1 MVRKFNRFMEQIA
14 KPAAGLAIKM
24 SCSPEQY
31 YWDWYIGSEWYA
43 KAVVRKSDMS
53 NFIIVDALTHQN
65 IRIAKFKDLPDGAKI
80 GDLLLVMYPA
90 LFRCGKKS
98 ERNIQIEK
106 AVILI
111 RVNSNSAPPEKDEM
125 GIDQEK
131 DRIKKTEAKKPGLVT
146 TWAKYLFGQGKGR

>member
-1 MVRKFNRFMEQIA
+1 MARKFDRFMEQIA
-14 KPAAGLAIKM
+14 KPAAELAVKM

-31 YWDWYIGSEWYA
+31 HWDWYVDSEWYT

-53 NFIIVDALTHQN
+53 NFTIVDALTHQN
-65 IRIAKFKDLPDGAKI
+65 IRIAKFKDLPDDTKI

-90 LFRCGKKS
+90 LFRCGKKG

-111 RVNSNSAPPEKDEM
+111 RVNGNSAPPEEDEM
-125 GIDQEK
+125 DIDQEK
-131 DRIKKTEAKKPGLVT
+131 DGVKKTEAKKQGLVM
-146 TWAKYLFGQGKGR
+146 TWAKYLFG